1 MMARPR
7 IAVRRSDDHLALDFE
22 LVNLRLLSANG
33 AAPRIVQEDAA
44 QPSLLFVHFPP
55 QHIAEQAFRAAPG
68 AQTTARAVL
77 ANPSQLVFD
86 VSDAIRADGHLPL
99 TIDALLDWERYV
111 PVVAPI
117 PGGAPEERT
126 AIEVPYRL
134 LLSPDADAT
143 WRHNRLPVSAAADGT
158 VWTEL
163 WQTRLSTRPA
173 DPSQPPREPLPGE
186 RTVQVIAARLPA
198 APDPVLGPADGP
210 PLIPSHLDRGQIPKN
225 SPIPLDYLALSS
237 LGAWLSLDAH
247 WTVDDIDQEWQ
258 QITAMGRDLYAKVVT
273 LGYCFPFGH
282 RAVITRINERTIE
295 RPPNDVSD
303 VAYLKERA
311 FLTII
316 EQERDFDTL
325 AAAYPRG
332 TQGREMPLR
341 RVRMLTL
348 RTPQIGINPADHI
361 PFLIN
366 DDGSP
371 GQPFAFQLAGQDWD
385 GNWVNF
391 SMPLAFVSKAEL
403 EAGTVSVATL
413 ATKLEPHAELPFD
426 GQSIAYAPPAPGD
439 KTTTFPTAK
448 ARFAGLGAAGT
459 LMPPFLPGISTAN
472 VGLPAVDQLL
482 GTTASAPAAQL
493 RFAEPYLAAGF
504 NTAGNA
510 GQLFATFSEPLR
522 ATFPAEQAGG
532 FVTPKPNFAALSR
545 ALGPV
550 SAGADPATSVDT
562 ALQQLSNG
570 KFDPKSFLGDVK
582 ILGTFPL
589 TDLVEAAVDY
599 SVAELDA
606 VTNEIKAK
614 TAKIEE
620 LRKRGEAAAAE
631 IKELEEQIERIFNDP
646 ATLIK
651 VPLLTSRVHRDGGV
665 PTAVELEYLWKPKL
679 VASNGAQTIGDVLK
693 IDQNTRLL
701 IRSTTMQ
708 RLGGGAPTSRVNGVL
723 STFTLTL
730 FGLLDVVFDRLT
742 FDMEAGGSPTIVPRI
757 KSVDFGGELAF
768 VKQIADKLIKNN
780 PFEISLL
787 PEAITAGYRV
797 PLPGFGVGLFT
808 LKNISLVM
816 SMTLPLVEGGAIG
829 TRFGLSDKR
838 NPFLVG
844 VWWFGGGGFFA
855 MEVRSDKQYMVELAI
870 EAGAVVSLDVL
881 VARGEVH
888 AFFGIYAKI
897 DSAARKIVIEGYF
910 RVGGSVS
917 VLAIASVSI
926 EASLSL
932 RYENRNGQDVVRGA
946 AMVELCVELAFFSK
960 CVGFTIEKEF
970 VQASDDQ
977 PLPPDGETIGLVFPM
992 AERLSRDDW
1001 RAYTR
1006 AFA

>member
-1 MMARPR
+1 MARPR

-22 LVNLRLLSANG
+22 LVNLRLLTGDG

-44 QPSLLFVHFPP
+44 QPSLLVVHFPP

-99 TIDALLDWERYV
+99 TIDALLDWQRFQ
-111 PVVAPI
+111 PVVAPL
-117 PGGAPEERT
+117 PGGAPGERT

-134 LLSPDADAT
+134 LLAPDAAAT
-143 WRHNRLPVSAAADGT
+143 WRHNRHPVSAVADGT

-163 WQTRLSTRPA
+163 WQTRLSTRSD

-186 RTVQVIAARLPA
+186 RTVQVIAARIPE

-210 PLIPSHLDRGQIPKN
+210 PLIPSRLDREQIPKN
-225 SPIPLDYLALSS
+225 TPIPLDYLALSS
-237 LGAWLSLDAH
+237 MGAWLSLDAH
-247 WTVDDIDQEWQ
+247 WTVDDVDQEWQ

-295 RPPNDVSD
+295 RPPNDTSD
-303 VAYLKERA
+303 VAYLKART
-311 FLTII
+311 FLTVI
-316 EQERDFDTL
+316 EQERDFAAL
-325 AAAYPRG
+325 AGAYPRG
-332 TQGREMPLR
+332 TEGREMPLR

-348 RTPQIGINPADHI
+348 RTPQIDINPTEHI
-361 PFLIN
+361 PRLVN
-366 DDGSP
+366 EDGSL
-371 GQPFAFQLAGQDWD
+371 GMPFAFQLAGQDWD
-385 GNWVNF
+385 GNWANF
-391 SMPLAFVSKAEL
+391 SMPLAFVSIGEL
-403 EAGTVSVATL
+403 ETVSVATL
-413 ATKLEPHAELPFD
+413 AAKLEPHAEPPFD
-426 GQSIAYAPPAPGD
+426 GQSIAFAPPAPGD

-448 ARFAGLGAAGT
+448 ARFAGLDVSALT
-459 LMPPFLPGISTAN
+459 PPFLPSISTAQ

-482 GTTASAPAAQL
+482 STAADAPAVEL

-504 NTAGNA
+504 DTAANA
-510 GQLFATFSEPLR
+510 GQLFAIFTAPLR
-522 ATFPAEQAGG
+522 VAFPAEQAGG
-532 FVTPKPNFAALSR
+532 FVTPKPNFAAVSR

-550 SAGADPATSVDT
+550 SAGADPATSVDA
-562 ALQQLSNG
+562 ALQRLSEG

-582 ILGTFPL
+582 ILGNFPL
-589 TDLVEAAVDY
+589 TELVEQAVDY

-606 VTNEIKAK
+606 VTNELKAK
-614 TAKIEE
+614 TARIEE
-620 LRKRGEAAAAE
+620 LRKRGDAATAE
-631 IKELEEQIERIFNDP
+631 IKELEDQIERTLNNP

-651 VPLLTSRVHRDGGV
+651 VPLLTTHVHRDGGV

-679 VASNGAQTIGDVLK
+679 TVPTNPDGTIRPIGDVLE
-693 IDQNTRLL
+693 IDKNTRLL
-701 IRSTTMQ
+701 IRSTTIQ
-708 RLGGGAPTSRVNGVL
+708 RLGGGAPTSRVHGVL

-730 FGLLDVVFDRLT
+730 FGLLDVVFDSLT
-742 FDMEAGGSPTIVPRI
+742 FDMDVGGSPTIVPHI
-757 KSVDFGGELAF
+757 KSVGFGGELAF
-768 VKQIADKLIKNN
+768 VKQIADKLVKNN

-797 PLPGFGVGLFT
+797 PMPGFAVGLFA
-808 LKNISLVM
+808 LKNISLAM

-829 TRFGLSDKR
+829 TRFALSDKR
-838 NPFLVG
+838 NPFLVA
-844 VWWFGGGGFFA
+844 VWWFGGGGYFA
-855 MEVRSDKQYMVELAI
+855 MEVRSDKQFMVELAI

-888 AFFGIYAKI
+888 AFFGIYVKVETATEQI
-897 DSAARKIVIEGYF
+897 IIEGYF

-926 EASLSL
+926 EASIRLG
-932 RYENRNGQDVVRGA
+932 YENRDGQDVVRGA

-970 VQASDDQ
+970 VQPADERS
-977 PLPPDGETIGLVFPM
+977 LRRTIGWG
-992 AERLSRDDW
+992 RDDW
-1001 RAYTR
+1001 RSYTR

>member
-1 MMARPR
+1 MVRPR
-7 IAVRRSDDHLALDFE
+7 IAMRRSDDHLALDFE
-22 LVNLRLLSANG
+22 LVNLRLLAEDG
-33 AAPRIVQEDAA
+33 APPRIVQEDAA
-44 QPSLLFVHFPP
+44 HPSLLVVHFPP
-55 QHIAEQAFRAAPG
+55 QHFQEQAFRAAPG
-68 AQTTARAVL
+68 AQTTARSVL

-86 VSDAIRADGHLPL
+86 VSDALRDDGHLPL
-99 TIDALLDWERYV
+99 TVDALLDWERFQ
-111 PVVAPI
+111 PVVAPL
-117 PGGAPEERT
+117 PGGAPGERT

-134 LLSPDADAT
+134 LLSPDAAAT
-143 WRHNRLPVSAAADGT
+143 WRHNRHPVSAAADGT

-163 WQTRLSTRPA
+163 WQTRLSTRPD

-186 RTVQVIAARLPA
+186 RTVQVIASRNPE
-198 APDPVLGPADGP
+198 APDPELGPVDGP
-210 PLIPSHLDRGQIPKN
+210 PLIPSHLDRGQIPRN
-225 SPIPLDYLALSS
+225 MPFPLDYLALSS
-237 LGAWLSLDAH
+237 MGAWLSLDAH
-247 WTVDDIDQEWQ
+247 WTVDGIDQEWQ

-295 RPPNDVSD
+295 RPPNDDSD
-303 VAYLKERA
+303 VAYLKARS

-316 EQERDFDTL
+316 EQERDFSAL
-325 AAAYPRG
+325 AGAYPRN

-348 RTPQIGINPADHI
+348 RTPQIGINGTEHI
-361 PFLIN
+361 PRLVN
-366 DDGSP
+366 EDGSL
-371 GQPFAFQLAGQDWD
+371 GNPFAFQLAGQDWD

-391 SMPLAFVSKAEL
+391 SMPLAFVSVGEL
-403 EAGTVSVATL
+403 ETVSVATL
-413 ATKLEPHAELPFD
+413 GEKLSLHAEPPFD
-426 GQSIAYAPPAPGD
+426 GQAIAFAPPAPGD
-439 KTTTFPTAK
+439 KTTTFPTDK
-448 ARFAGLGAAGT
+448 ARFAGLDVGA
-459 LMPPFLPGISTAN
+459 LKPPFLPSISTAK
-472 VGLPAVDQLL
+472 VRLPAVDQLL
-482 GTTASAPAAQL
+482 GTAADAPAVEL

-504 NTAGNA
+504 ATAGNA
-510 GQLFATFSEPLR
+510 GQLFATFTAPLR
-522 ATFPAEQAGG
+522 VAFPAEQAGG
-532 FVTPKPNFAALSR
+532 FVTPRPNFAAVSR

-550 SAGADPATSVDT
+550 SAGADAATSVDD
-562 ALQQLSNG
+562 ALQRLSAG

-589 TDLVEAAVDY
+589 TELVEQAIDY
-599 SVAELDA
+599 SVDELDA

-614 TAKIEE
+614 TAQIEE
-620 LRKRGEAAAAE
+620 LRKQGEAAVSE
-631 IKELEEQIERIFNDP
+631 IQALEEKIADILNNP

-651 VPLLTSRVHRDGGV
+651 VPMLTTHVHRDGAV
-665 PTAVELEYLWKPKL
+665 PTAIELEYLWKPKL
-679 VASNGAQTIGDVLK
+679 AANGEQTIGEVLK
-693 IDQNTRLL
+693 IDQRTSLL
-701 IRSTTMQ
+701 IRSTTTQ
-708 RLGGGAPTSRVNGVL
+708 RLGGGAPTSRVHGVL

-730 FGLLDVVFDRLT
+730 FGLLDVIFDTLT
-742 FDMEAGGSPTIVPRI
+742 FDMDVGGSPKIVPKI
-757 KSVDFGGELAF
+757 KSVGFGGELAF
-768 VKQIADKLIKNN
+768 IKQIADKLVKNN

-787 PEAITAGYRV
+787 PEAITASYRV
-797 PLPGFGVGLFT
+797 PLPGFAVGLFS

-838 NPFLVG
+838 NPFLVA
-844 VWWFGGGGFFA
+844 VWWFGGGGYIA
-855 MEVRSDKQYMVELAI
+855 MEVRSDKQFMIELAI

-888 AFFGIYAKI
+888 AFFGIYARI
-897 DSAARKIVIEGYF
+897 DSAARTILIEGYF

-926 EASLSL
+926 EASLRL
-932 RYENRNGQDVVRGA
+932 GYKNVDGKDIVHGA

-970 VQASDDQ
+970 VQPSGDE
-977 PLPPDGETIGLVFPM
+977 PLPPGGGTIGLIFPM
-992 AERLSRDDW
+992 ADRFSRDDW